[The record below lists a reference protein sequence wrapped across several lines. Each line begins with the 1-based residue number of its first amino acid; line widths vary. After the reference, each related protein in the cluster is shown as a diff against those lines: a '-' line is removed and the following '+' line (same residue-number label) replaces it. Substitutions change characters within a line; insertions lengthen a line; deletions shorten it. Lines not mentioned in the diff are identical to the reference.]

1 MNPHSVMQ
9 QILRTHCA
17 QKAKAHN
24 LLSPVYKSGHV
35 VTQDTSH
42 SDPPQ
47 FPRDFTVTRHSVL
60 FCTYIIS
67 CKHSTSSTSP
77 SAKKYSKGLF

>member
-47 FPRDFTVTRHSVL
+47 FPRDFSDQA
-60 FCTYIIS
+60 FCTVLHLHYIMQAFYILH
-67 CKHSTSSTSP
+67 KP
-77 SAKKYSKGLF
+77 